1 MTECATM
8 MMSNDDNRWIEL
20 SCCCGFADVIVADVI
35 VADFVVQWRI

>member
-1 MTECATM
+1 M

-35 VADFVVQWRI
+35 VADVIVADFVVQWRI